1 MSRPMYRR
9 RRLLAALVPALL
21 AVGLLPAAGANAAG
35 ASAAEPACEG
45 ERLRVPGAE
54 RLVSHC
60 VDDLTTTGTRPLG
73 LTNPQDYAGLQAL
86 NTVNP
91 SNVPGIQLDGYFPDT
106 SRTNTNNGWNHDSQF
121 VIRLPDNWN
130 GGLVVAGPPGLRRQY
145 ANDQI
150 ISDQVLAKG
159 FAYAATD
166 KGNTGPEMYKDGAK
180 PGDAVM
186 EWHMRLTQL
195 TVAAKQVA
203 AKHYGKQPARTYAAG
218 LSAAGY
224 LVRWQLEHFP
234 RLYSGGIDW
243 NGLLVTR
250 DKPNL
255 LTNLPPALRAF
266 PRWER
271 GEPGAAEAMYAE
283 GYPKG
288 TEPLWKA
295 HYLNQWDL
303 LQRVIREEFDPGY
316 DGATQAGTPFCAE
329 GTGVGC
335 DTDYDYASRPDSV
348 HDAVERV
355 SLTGRITRPLIT
367 IQGTLD
373 VQLPITRTGDL
384 YDPMVKDSG
393 RGKLHRY
400 YRIDGGTHADG
411 FRDLA
416 PKVVRP
422 MQPCFNA
429 AFDELVAWTQS
440 GVAPPPSH
448 TVPRPTGD
456 DTTGC
461 TL

>member
-21 AVGLLPAAGANAAG
+21 AVGLLPSAG

-73 LTNPQDYAGLQAL
+73 LTNPQDYAGLQAR

-166 KGNTGPEMYKDGAK
+166 KGNTGPEMYRDGAK

-195 TVAAKQVA
+195 TVAAKRVA
-203 AKHYGKQPARTYAAG
+203 ARHYGKPPTRTYAAG

-250 DKPNL
+250 DEPNL

-283 GYPKG
+283 GYPRG
-288 TEPLWKA
+288 SEVLWKA

-303 LQRVIREEFDPGY
+303 LQRVIREEFDPDY

-329 GTGVGC
+329 GTGAGC

-348 HDAVERV
+348 HDAIERV

-367 IQGTLD
+367 VQGTLD
-373 VQLPITRTGDL
+373 VQLPITRTGDV
-384 YDPMVKDSG
+384 YDRMVKDSG

-400 YRIDGGTHADG
+400 YRIEGGTHADG
-411 FRDLA
+411 FHDLA

-422 MQPCFNA
+422 MQSCFTA
-429 AFDELVAWTQS
+429 AFDALVAWTQR
-440 GVAPPPSH
+440 GVTPPPSR
-448 TVPRPTGD
+448 TVPLPGGEA
-456 DTTGC
+456 TTGC